1 MNVPRLESPT
11 DSGDTIMIHDEA
23 DELELSP
30 DVQTP
35 IMEMT
40 YQDTSVFEY
49 EEEVKPKKVKLSPE
63 DTELQL
69 ISNII
74 NKKSFFT
81 FLYYMHENFDQIHK
95 SNREKVIFRDRILS
109 KIKNQV
115 EKNRYETIQTLMN
128 NFLKLG

>member
-11 DSGDTIMIHDEA
+11 DSGDAIMIHDEA

>member
-49 EEEVKPKKVKLSPE
+49 EDEAKPKKVKLSPE